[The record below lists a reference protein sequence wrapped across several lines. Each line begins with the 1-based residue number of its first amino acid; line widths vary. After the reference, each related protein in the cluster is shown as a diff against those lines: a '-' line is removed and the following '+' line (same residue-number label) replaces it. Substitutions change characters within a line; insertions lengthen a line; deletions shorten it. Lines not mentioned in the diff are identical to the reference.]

1 MNPHTNYVAV
11 GLFLLIGS
19 IALVGLIMWLGKA
32 GDTTPRAGYVVQ
44 IDGNVNGLSNGSVV
58 RYLGVN
64 VGSVVDILL
73 HTNVTRPVVEVFI
86 EIEQDLPIGEAT
98 YATLVVQGVT
108 GIANIDL
115 ANDEELGRPQEVHE
129 SGVPIIPF
137 RASGLSA
144 LLSGSGDIATD
155 ARRLLARLNA
165 WAGEEN
171 RLQAEEILEN
181 LRILSES
188 LASQSAE
195 VPELIASL
203 KGTLASLE
211 RASEGLET
219 AIADDWPVIATE
231 LKATSANLSTAS
243 SRVDGWLERNEES
256 VDRFLGEGLNDVSG
270 LVVDLRQVSQELD
283 RLAARLREDPSR
295 LIYRPQQDPVVAEP

>member
-19 IALVGLIMWLGKA
+19 IALVGLIVWLGKA
-32 GDTTPRAGYVVQ
+32 GDAAPKASYVVQ

-73 HTNVTRPVVEVFI
+73 HTNIARPVVEVFI
-86 EIEQDLPIGEAT
+86 EIEEDLPIGDAT

-115 ANDEELGRPQEVHE
+115 ANDEELARPQVMHE
-129 SGVPIIPF
+129 SGMPIIPF
-137 RASGLSA
+137 RVSGLSA
-144 LLSGSGDIATD
+144 LLSGGGDIASD

-165 WAGEEN
+165 WTGEEN
-171 RLQAEEILEN
+171 RLEAEAVLEN
-181 LRILSES
+181 LRVLSEN
-188 LASQSAE
+188 LAAQSTE
-195 VPELIASL
+195 LPELIASV
-203 KGTLASLE
+203 KTTLASLE
-211 RASEGLET
+211 RASRGFEAAIVDDLPAIT
-219 AIADDWPVIATE
+219 AD
-231 LKATSANLSTAS
+231 LKTTSANLSAAS
-243 SRVDGWLERNEES
+243 TRVEDWLERNEDS
-256 VDRFLGEGLNDVSG
+256 VNGFLGEGLEDVSG
-270 LVVDLRQVSQELD
+270 LVADLRLVSD
-283 RLAARLREDPSR
+283 RLNRLTARLREDPSR